1 MKEKEMCTV
10 FVNAQHVEEMGRHKM
25 VERMRY
31 RHGLSQSKVY
41 CLDQQMREAKM
52 RSRLM
57 VGGVGVVEPNLGQHP
72 RVLVI
77 MWEEYLD
84 EEQTTSSS
92 LNDLD
97 QTSKFFMFM
106 FMKLNGYRRLTLMIV

>member
-1 MKEKEMCTV
+1 MCTV
-10 FVNAQHVEEMGRHKM
+10 LVYAQDVEEMGRHKM
-25 VERMRY
+25 VEWMSN

-57 VGGVGVVEPNLGQHP
+57 VGGVGVVEPKLGQHP

-77 MWEEYLD
+77 MWEKYLD

-92 LNDLD
+92 LNGL
-97 QTSKFFMFM
+97 
-106 FMKLNGYRRLTLMIV
+106 V

>member
-10 FVNAQHVEEMGRHKM
+10 LVYAQDVEEMGRHKM

-52 RSRLM
+52 R
-57 VGGVGVVEPNLGQHP
+57 N
-72 RVLVI
+72 
-77 MWEEYLD
+77 
-84 EEQTTSSS
+84 
-92 LNDLD
+92 
-97 QTSKFFMFM
+97 
-106 FMKLNGYRRLTLMIV
+106 